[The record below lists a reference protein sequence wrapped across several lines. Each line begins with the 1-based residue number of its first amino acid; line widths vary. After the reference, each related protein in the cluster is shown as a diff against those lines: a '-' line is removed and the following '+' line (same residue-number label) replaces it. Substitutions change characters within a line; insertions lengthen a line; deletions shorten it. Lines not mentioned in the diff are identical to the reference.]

1 MTKYKND
8 PTEDFETELSVEDT
22 FWNNQDYQTDESK
35 EYVKELENKIRE
47 AKNDL
52 KFIYNL
58 AKQTNLTYI
67 ENKVNSIINKL
78 KR

>member
-1 MTKYKND
+1 MYKD
-8 PTEDFETELSVEDT
+8 PTEDYETELSVEDT

-52 KFIYNL
+52 KFIYDL

>member
-8 PTEDFETELSVEDT
+8 PTEDFETELSIEDN
-22 FWNNQDYQTDESK
+22 FWNNQDYQTDSSK

-52 KFIYNL
+52 KFIYDL

-67 ENKVNSIINKL
+67 ENKINSIINKL
-78 KR
+78 K